1 MEHMTLPDI
10 AKAVS
15 GEIKIA
21 GNIPDIETKEASSVV
36 IDSRLVEQDGIF
48 VAVKGEKTDGHSY
61 IDSVIE
67 KGALG
72 VICEKLPDSF
82 NTPEAKGAFIV
93 VENTLKA
100 LKDLA
105 AYYRKQVKAKIVGI
119 VGSVGKTSTKEL
131 VASVLSQHFNTTK
144 TLGNFNNEIGVPLTI
159 FRIRPEHEMAVVEMG
174 ISDFDEMDRLG
185 TMVNPDVVVMTNIG
199 PCHLENLK
207 DLDGVLRAKSEVIR
221 HIKKGGLLILNT
233 DDEKLD
239 ILRKI
244 HDECYSCEN
253 NSGADSSG
261 IDSGVVGKNNEL
273 TTDKYLP
280 VDIIENLKTL
290 RIATYGKNGD
300 ISSTDVVN
308 LGVEGSSFMLNV
320 KAGNIST
327 EAQSVQARVHMQGSH
342 MVMNSLAA
350 CIVGLDSGMDIK
362 EIAKG
367 IEAAMPVKGRCCPNH
382 TDRFLVVDDSYNAN
396 PKSMMAAADLMD
408 ETKGRKVL
416 IFGDM
421 FELGTDEKE
430 LHYQVGEY
438 VAKKNIDA
446 LVCVGALSENMYNGF
461 LDYSKS
467 NGVSVEFQKKTEDY
481 SKNSTN
487 ENYEKKVLY
496 FPDRESLLNNL
507 DSIGLKDGDVILV
520 KASHGMGFDLVVDKL
535 IEKGT
540 KYRFIK
546 GREFMQLDDIMELLA
561 QTHWACNRSRETVE
575 KAIENS
581 LCFGMLD
588 ENGKQVAFGRTVTD
602 YATMFYVSDVVLDK
616 SLHKKGLGKK
626 FVEFIKSAPELEYL
640 WGFLGTTKA
649 KGFYEKCGFEKKDDF
664 FMAMP
669 KTNVKGIFNV

>member
-15 GEIKIA
+15 GELKIA
-21 GNIPDIETKEASSVV
+21 GSLPGIETKEASSVV

-82 NTPEAKGAFIV
+82 NTPDAKGAFIV

-144 TLGNFNNEIGVPLTI
+144 TQGNFNNEIGVPLTI

-174 ISDFDEMDRLG
+174 ISDFGEMDRLG
-185 TMVNPDVVVMTNIG
+185 TIVNPDAVVMTNIG

-207 DLDGVLRAKSEVIR
+207 DLDGVLKAKSEVIR

-244 HDECYSCEN
+244 HEGCISCES
-253 NSGADSSG
+253 NSGAGSSG
-261 IDSGVVGKNNEL
+261 LGSDSAENSDECAYS
-273 TTDKYLP
+273 KYLTDDI
-280 VDIIENLKTL
+280 VDNLKTL

-300 ISSTDVVN
+300 AFSTDVVN
-308 LGVEGSSFMLNV
+308 LGVEGSSFTLNV
-320 KAGNIST
+320 KAGSIST
-327 EAQSVQARVHMQGSH
+327 EAQSVQSRVHMQGSH

-350 CIVGLDSGMDIK
+350 CIAGLDSGMDIK

-438 VAKKNIDA
+438 VAKKNVDV
-446 LVCVGALSENMYNGF
+446 LVCVGALSKNMYDG
-461 LDYSKS
+461 YI
-467 NGVSVEFQKKTEDY
+467 
-481 SKNSTN
+481 
-487 ENYEKKVLY
+487 ENLQGSESSLGEKAFY
-496 FPDRESLLNNL
+496 FTDRESLLDNL
-507 DSIGLKDGDVILV
+507 DSIGLKDDDIILV
-520 KASHGMGFDLVVDKL
+520 KASHGMGFALVVDKL

-540 KYRFIK
+540 KYKLIK
-546 GREFMQLDDIMELLA
+546 GRELMKLDDIMELLS

-669 KTNVKGIFNV
+669 KTNVKGIFNVTT